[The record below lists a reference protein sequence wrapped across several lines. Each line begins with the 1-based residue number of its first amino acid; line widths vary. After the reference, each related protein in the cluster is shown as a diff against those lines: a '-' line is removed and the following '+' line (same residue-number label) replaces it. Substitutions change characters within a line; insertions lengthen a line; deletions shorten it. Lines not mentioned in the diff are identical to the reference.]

1 MGPQPHHQLD
11 DQQQRINNT
20 AQALRRAAPSA
31 ADAIQLVALNLPACL
46 FKNKSLHRQVFSE
59 FVSWRQHNYN

>member
-1 MGPQPHHQLD
+1 MRPQPHHQLD

-31 ADAIQLVALNLPACL
+31 ADAIQLVALTLPAWL
-46 FKNKSLHRQVFSE
+46 FK
-59 FVSWRQHNYN
+59 